1 MTKYTFPIY
10 RIVCSIVCC
19 LALMSDVLA
28 YDNPDLFKSL
38 VLNCPP
44 SQYKGDSQIWSI
56 EQDGK
61 GFVYYASGTKLVVF
75 DGINT
80 ESYEVDEERVIRH
93 LKYDEESGRLYCAGD
108 YFFGYWTRD
117 TRGVLGFTMLYRGD
131 PEVREDIFW
140 RVFPKGDILYLSTH
154 QRFITYNI
162 ATGEIRERISG
173 DIGYLFYVDG
183 EFLIQVDDRLL
194 KFEGEDFKE
203 CFSGLP
209 DRVVYVERRD
219 GEYFLIGEDS
229 IIPSQSVFSV
239 YKQKSGNY
247 LLGTVADGVY
257 VMSPSGEIVRKFNDK
272 DGLDYTTVLSL
283 TETEIGDIVIG
294 GDGGV
299 TWIVNNRQLSYY
311 KEPNMKIGAVYTALV
326 WNSKLYMG
334 TNMGLLRESDG
345 PASGSKF
352 VPGIRGQVW
361 DMLVYKNRM
370 FLVKNEG
377 LYMLEKSGKI
387 TSLAANV
394 TSMERLYHRP
404 DILCA
409 SDDKGLLMIDMDV
422 DSDHIVSKSW
432 RVSDYSAPNQTVK
445 FDKYGNIWLDFKKGH
460 TVRLKPGEFFKK
472 IIDTKNYRV
481 GDKSDNL
488 VRIFEV
494 DGELIFTSGKT
505 CFLYNPNSDA
515 IEYSSYYTT
524 LFANFVSANLNI
536 TQIGN
541 RFFNYSEDGTVDMLI
556 RRGNDVYMTTN
567 VFRSNRLETI
577 PKRYAKVMALDNNT
591 AACGYFETLCKYDF
605 DVPERVIPKVNF
617 YRLAYSNGRSTSFAD
632 LSSSVELPHHVYDLK
647 FYISMTGGESLE
659 YRLDNQNWTGV
670 PKGDPISF
678 KFLDVGSH
686 KLDIKFR
693 DQIIKTI
700 NFKIKPHPLLEW
712 WGILYMFLALS
723 AVILIIRQVY
733 LYRIKRIK
741 EKFEAQRKA
750 DLERENIQHQ
760 NEILAMEVKERDKKL
775 TIQTLNNLFVN
786 ESLATIIDSLSPKV
800 AFDGT
805 VNFEDVKKCVQKQ
818 YREDGTW
825 SQFDIYF
832 NNIFDGFLDRLKTR
846 YPNLT
851 GNDIK
856 YCAFIRMGLSTK
868 EIASMLNIKLS
879 SAESARYR
887 LRKNMDLDPDDSL
900 SEIISKI

>member
-19 LALMSDVLA
+19 LVLMPDVLA

-140 RVFPKGDILYLSTH
+140 RVFPKGNILYLSTH
-154 QRFITYNI
+154 QRFISYDI
-162 ATGEIRERISG
+162 STGEMHEWISG
-173 DIGYLFYVDG
+173 DIGYLFDVDG
-183 EFLIQVDDRLL
+183 EFLVQVDDKLM
-194 KFEGEDFKE
+194 KFDGENFSVCK
-203 CFSGLP
+203 SGLT
-209 DRVVYVERRD
+209 DRVVYVENRN

-229 IIPSQSVFSV
+229 VIPSQSVFSV

-247 LLGTVADGVY
+247 LLGTIADGVY
-257 VMSPSGEIVRKFNDK
+257 VMSPSGEIVRKFNAN

-283 TETEIGDIVIG
+283 AETEIGDIVIG

-299 TWIVNNRQLSYY
+299 TWIINNRQLSYY
-311 KEPNMKIGAVYTALV
+311 KDLDMKIGAVYTALV

-334 TNMGLLRESDG
+334 TNKGLLRESDR
-345 PASGSKF
+345 PDDGSDF

-377 LYMLEKSGKI
+377 LYMLEKSGNI
-387 TSLAANV
+387 TELAANV
-394 TSMERLYHRP
+394 TSVKRLYHRSN
-404 DILCA
+404 ILCA
-409 SDDKGLLMIDMDV
+409 SDDKGLLMVDMDV
-422 DSDHIVSKSW
+422 DSGQIVSKIW
-432 RVSDYSAPNQTVK
+432 RVSDYSASNQTVK

-460 TVRLKPGEFFKK
+460 TVRLKPGEYFKK
-472 IIDTKNYRV
+472 IIDTKKYKV
-481 GDKSDNL
+481 GDRPDNL

-505 CFLYNPNSDA
+505 CFVYNPNSDA

-524 LFANFVSANLNI
+524 LFANFVSSNLNI

-541 RFFNYSEDGTVDMLI
+541 RFFNYGEDGTVDMLI
-556 RRGNDVYMTTN
+556 RHGNDVYMTTN
-567 VFRSNRLETI
+567 VFRSNNLESI
-577 PKRYAKVMALDNNT
+577 PKRYARVIALDKNT
-591 AACGYFETLCKYDF
+591 AACGYFETLCKYNF
-605 DVPERVIPKVNF
+605 DVPGRVLPKVNI

-647 FYISMTGGESLE
+647 FYISLTGGESLE

-700 NFKIKPHPLLEW
+700 NFKIKPHPMLEW

-750 DLERENIQHQ
+750 DLERETIQHQ

-887 LRKNMDLDPDDSL
+887 LRKNMDLGPDDSL